1 MNFFHNAPFF
11 TVDSVLQTSAPSTLT
26 CVGSLGNFVKMQ
38 IDSVGLGY
46 FQQAPHPVHR
56 EPQTF
61 PFPNQCW
68 GALTLVVLIRIV
80 RCLRQSHQET
90 WKKQGLILTCPGGC
104 SSRVV
109 GGTPGTAGREGGRWG
124 GVPRVL
130 QAHS

>member
-26 CVGSLGNFVKMQ
+26 CVGSLGNFVKIQ

-46 FQQAPHPVHR
+46 FQQAPHPAHR
-56 EPQTF
+56 EPPRTF

-80 RCLRQSHQET
+80 RCLRQN
-90 WKKQGLILTCPGGC
+90 LPGNFEKTRFNNHL
-104 SSRVV
+104 SWRVQ
-109 GGTPGTAGREGGRWG
+109 REGGGRHPGDG
-124 GVPRVL
+124 GEGGR
-130 QAHS
+130 